1 LRQGRLSD
9 YNLRQTAIA
18 NKAQLFLVLD
28 QIFSRI
34 YSSQWIA
41 FASLAI
47 LLVGLSEVAW
57 RMGFA
62 RSKARSEKD
71 SDRATVRSAVL
82 ALLGLLLGFSFAI
95 AAARNEARREH
106 LVQEANAIDT
116 TLRRARLLPE
126 PQAANVAELL
136 REYVPLRINAHRE
149 PQFSER
155 FASLRKRSLELHER
169 LWNEAVAA
177 AAQRPTPITAS
188 FIASLNETIDLE
200 ATRIAAKRNHVPGA
214 VWLLLLC
221 VAAWGIWLT
230 SYEAGA
236 ATRHSILERYL
247 FPLLIAIVIALIT
260 DIDTPRGGLIAL
272 DERPLLELNDSLNGT
287 PADQRE

>member
-1 LRQGRLSD
+1 
-9 YNLRQTAIA
+9 
-18 NKAQLFLVLD
+18 VLD

-34 YSSQWIA
+34 FSSQWIA
-41 FASLAI
+41 FAGMVI

-57 RMGFA
+57 RAGFT
-62 RSKARSEKD
+62 RNKARSEKD
-71 SDRATVRSAVL
+71 KDSGTIRSAVL

-106 LVQEANAIDT
+106 LVQEANSIGT

-126 PQAANVAELL
+126 PQAANVVELL

-155 FASLRKRSLELHER
+155 FASLRKRSIELHER

-221 VAAWGIWLT
+221 VAGWGIWLT

-236 ATRHSILERYL
+236 AARHSILERYL
-247 FPLLIAIVIALIT
+247 FPLLIAIVITLIT

-272 DERPLLELNDSLNGT
+272 DERPLLELNDTLNAS
-287 PADQRE
+287 PAAAPTE